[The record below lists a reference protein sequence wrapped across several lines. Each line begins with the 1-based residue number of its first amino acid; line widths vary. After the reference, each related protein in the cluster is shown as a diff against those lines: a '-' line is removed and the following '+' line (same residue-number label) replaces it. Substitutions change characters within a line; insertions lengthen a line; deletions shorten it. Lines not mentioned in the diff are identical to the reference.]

1 MQNCRQQSD
10 GCDVR
15 IIVKSTHLFMKEIIF
30 MFMLSKQEMYE
41 AVANKDCNYDEK
53 FYYGVVTTGIYCKPS
68 CASRS
73 AKPENIRF
81 FPTVASAML
90 ADFRPCK
97 RCSPHSENT
106 GVTRLI
112 NVARHIEKNFDQS
125 LTLKNLGKLAELS
138 PSRLQRL
145 FKQAFGVSPKAYQD
159 GIRMQHFKTSL
170 KQDDNI
176 TDAIFSSGF
185 GSVSRVYG
193 QAKRN
198 IGMTPSAYRAGGYK
212 ESITYTNLNTTLG
225 CMTVGATDKGI
236 CFVQF
241 GASKEELLNMLEKE
255 FPKADIHPSTTRD
268 SHELDRWTIALDKY
282 LSEGAPRPDLPLDM
296 RGTAFQMKVWNLLLT
311 IQEGEV
317 LSYRQLATRIDQPKA
332 ARAVASACAKNRIG
346 VLIPCHRIIR
356 GDGTLGG
363 HRWGMDRKQTLLN
376 AEQKRASTV
385 T

>member
-1 MQNCRQQSD
+1 
-10 GCDVR
+10 
-15 IIVKSTHLFMKEIIF
+15 MKEIIF
-30 MFMLSKQEMYE
+30 KSMLSKQEMHE
-41 AVANKDCNYDEK
+41 AIANKDCNYDEK

-68 CASRS
+68 CSSRN
-73 AKPENIRF
+73 AKPENVRF
-81 FPTVASAML
+81 FPSVASAML
-90 ADFRPCK
+90 ADFRACK
-97 RCSPHSENT
+97 RCCPQKGNT

-112 NVARHIEKNFDQS
+112 NVARHIEKNYDQT
-125 LTLKNLGKLAELS
+125 LTLENLGKLAELS
-138 PSRLQRL
+138 ASRLQRL
-145 FKQAFGVSPKAYQD
+145 FKQTFGVSPKAYQN

-193 QAKRN
+193 QANRN

-212 ESITYTNLNTTLG
+212 ESITYANLSTTLG

-241 GASKEELLNMLEKE
+241 GANKAELLNMLKKE
-255 FPKADIHPSTTRD
+255 FPKADIRLSLTHD
-268 SHELDRWTIALDKY
+268 SPEFDQWIIALNKH

-296 RGTAFQMKVWNLLLT
+296 RGTAFQMKVWNLLLS

-317 LSYRQLATRIDQPKA
+317 LSYSQLATRMKQPKA

-346 VLIPCHRIIR
+346 VLVPCHRIIK

-363 HRWGMDRKQTLLN
+363 YRWGMERKQTLLN
-376 AEQKRASTV
+376 SERKKVSTS
-385 T
+385 TQS